1 MVIWIVVAV
10 YVSLLRLVTA
20 ALHQFQTFQLPLQ
33 GLQPQPHHQVMEN
46 QYLQPSLAAL
56 LVMWTVVVVF
66 ALQDPLVMHV
76 T

>member
-1 MVIWIVVAV
+1 VVIWIVVAV

-20 ALHQFQTFQLPLQ
+20 ALQQFQTFQIP
-33 GLQPQPHHQVMEN
+33 LQPQPHHQVMEN